1 MTEVL
6 AYLGLGANEGDR
18 ERNIRTALS
27 SLGAVPGVRVVRC
40 SKLVSSA
47 LFGEGPEQGEYLNG
61 VAELATSLPA
71 PALLSICRALE
82 VAAGR
87 RLPALRNHPRPL
99 DLDLLLYGRETI
111 DTRDLIVPHPRM
123 WQRPFVLL
131 PLRELGVDLALMP
144 RPVRPLVVQDP
155 AKFAALCSHWQAGA
169 CTTGLVPTMGA
180 LHPGHQSLIRKAR
193 AECDR
198 VLVTIF
204 VNPLQFSAGEDF
216 AAYPRTLE
224 RDVQLCAEA
233 GADAVF
239 APEPLQMYDSDFC
252 SNVAV
257 GAAAMT
263 MEGAIRPTHF
273 QGVATVVARLFALSR
288 PHNAYF
294 GKKDAQQLAV
304 IQRMTLDLGFPIRVV
319 ECPIVREA
327 DGLAMS
333 SRNVYLAPA
342 DRIASTVLVRAL
354 RAAQQAFA
362 SGERD
367 RDRLLQ
373 VASSVLL
380 QEPRAELDYL
390 ELRGE
395 GDLRLLPA
403 GPVVL
408 GRMLVA
414 AKFRAGKRVVRL
426 LDNLSLAEPSEVGLS
441 AGSVLFQGD
450 RP

>member
-27 SLGAVPGVRVVRC
+27 SLGAAPGVRVVRC

-239 APEPLQMYDSDFC
+239 APEPLQMPTRILQQRRRGGRGNDHGGCDPAHALSGC
-252 SNVAV
+252 CNSGRTTVCAEPAAQRLLRQEGRAAV
-257 GAAAMT
+257 GGDSA
-263 MEGAIRPTHF
+263 H
-273 QGVATVVARLFALSR
+273 
-288 PHNAYF
+288 
-294 GKKDAQQLAV
+294 
-304 IQRMTLDLGFPIRVV
+304 
-319 ECPIVREA
+319 
-327 DGLAMS
+327 
-333 SRNVYLAPA
+333 
-342 DRIASTVLVRAL
+342 
-354 RAAQQAFA
+354 
-362 SGERD
+362 
-367 RDRLLQ
+367 
-373 VASSVLL
+373 
-380 QEPRAELDYL
+380 
-390 ELRGE
+390 
-395 GDLRLLPA
+395 DLRPRLPD
-403 GPVVL
+403 P
-408 GRMLVA
+408 R
-414 AKFRAGKRVVRL
+414 R
-426 LDNLSLAEPSEVGLS
+426 
-441 AGSVLFQGD
+441 
-450 RP
+450 